1 MGKVTAI
8 RQFAS
13 LVAGEHVIIKRERT
27 EWESC
32 MYDNKMRIG
41 IPKDLMAIDDADKLF
56 RKDFISR
63 CPLAQGF
70 AHVTLSI
77 LHEIGHQFHRE
88 EYIYFNAKEYNDAH
102 GEAHFQLL
110 PEIVATNWA
119 IEWLQNPEHRKQAKA
134 FEKEFFGY

>member
-13 LVAGEHVIIKRERT
+13 LVAGERVTISRNRIGWSASMSE
-27 EWESC
+27 
-32 MYDNKMRIG
+32 MRITL
-41 IPKDLMAIDDADKLF
+41 PADLMENDELDKLF
-56 RKDFISR
+56 RKDFINR

-70 AHVTLSI
+70 ANVTLSI
-77 LHEIGHQFHRE
+77 LHEIGHIFHRE
-88 EYIYFNAKEYNDAH
+88 EYIFFDAKEYNDAH

-119 IEWLQNPEHRKQAKA
+119 IEWLQEPEHRKQAKA
-134 FEKEFFGY
+134 FEKEFFRSK

>member
-13 LVAGEHVIIKRERT
+13 LVAGERVTISRNRIGWSASMSE
-27 EWESC
+27 
-32 MYDNKMRIG
+32 MRITL
-41 IPKDLMAIDDADKLF
+41 PVDLMENDELDKLF
-56 RKDFISR
+56 RKDFINR

-70 AHVTLSI
+70 ANVTLSI
-77 LHEIGHQFHRE
+77 LHEIGHLFRRE
-88 EYIYFNAKEYNDAH
+88 EFISFDAKVYDTTY
-102 GEAHFQLL
+102 GEAYFHLL

-119 IEWLQNPEHRKQAKA
+119 IAWLQNPTHRKQAKA